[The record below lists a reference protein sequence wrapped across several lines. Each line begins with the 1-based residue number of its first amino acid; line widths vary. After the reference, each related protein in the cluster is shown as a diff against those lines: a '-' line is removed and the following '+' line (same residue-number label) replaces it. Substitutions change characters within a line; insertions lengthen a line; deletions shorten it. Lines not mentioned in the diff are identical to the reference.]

1 MNQQYQRIDLVL
13 CQDDIPSNI
22 YIYIYILH
30 RRLMEKYGKVCK
42 DFHMVFIDLE
52 KSYDRVPKEV
62 M

>member
-22 YIYIYILH
+22 YIYILH
-30 RRLMEKYGKVCK
+30 RCLMEKYGKVYK

>member
-1 MNQQYQRIDLVL
+1 
-13 CQDDIPSNI
+13 
-22 YIYIYILH
+22 
-30 RRLMEKYGKVCK
+30 MEKYGKVYK

>member
-22 YIYIYILH
+22 YIYILH
-30 RRLMEKYGKVCK
+30 RRLMEKYGKACE
-42 DFHMVFIDLE
+42 DFNMVFIDLE